1 MTDLMDRPLIRSR
14 WRTRRTLVLA
24 GAGVAG
30 LVVLLLA
37 LGLVAGL
44 GASLRVPAAG
54 VTIAPVQT
62 GVFHDFVLLR
72 AKVAPK
78 DVVFLDCLE
87 GGQVEQ
93 VLAQAGDVVAAGQP
107 LVKFRNTQLE
117 LEVLDREG
125 RLAESITELQSYEKQ
140 LEDTRVANEKAAAQI
155 DYDIVRLSRDA
166 ARADAL
172 IAKGYA
178 PRQRYDAVH
187 DELDHNERLRP
198 LQAGINRK
206 EEELRRRQLPQ
217 IKAELANLQQS
228 LVVAR
233 SKLDSLVLRA
243 PVAGKLADM
252 HLNVG
257 EIRNRGERLGQIV
270 PDSGFKLEARVDE
283 YYLDRVHPGQTGE
296 VDIAGRPWPLR
307 VTRVDPQVKDA
318 TFLVELAFV
327 GAMPSDVTSG
337 QALDGRLTLGG
348 DRPGLLLPAGSFL
361 EKSGGD
367 WVMVVDGSGR
377 HAEKRRV
384 KLGRR
389 NAEQVEVLSGLK
401 AGERVIT
408 SDYTGFEKVDRVTL
422 AR

>member
-1 MTDLMDRPLIRSR
+1 MTLLMDRPLSRPSWRS
-14 WRTRRTLVLA
+14 RRTLIL
-24 GAGVAG
+24 GGTAGVVA
-30 LVVLLLA
+30 LLLL
-37 LGLVAGL
+37 LGLSLVAGL
-44 GASLRVPAAG
+44 RSSLRMPAAS
-54 VTIAPVQT
+54 VTVDTVQT
-62 GVFHDFVLLR
+62 GVFHDFVILR
-72 AKVAPK
+72 AKVVPK
-78 DVVFLDCLE
+78 DVVYLDALE

-125 RLAESITELQSYEKQ
+125 RLSESITQLQAYEKQ
-140 LEDTRVANEKAAAQI
+140 LEDSRVANEKAAAQI

-166 ARADAL
+166 HRADAL
-172 IAKGYA
+172 IANGYL

-187 DELDHNERLRP
+187 DELEHNRRLQP
-198 LQAGINRK
+198 LQTETNLRQEA
-206 EEELRRRQLPQ
+206 LRRRQLPQ
-217 IKAELANLQQS
+217 LKAELANLQQS
-228 LVVAR
+228 LTVAR

-243 PVAGKLADM
+243 PVGGKLADM

-270 PDSGFKLEARVDE
+270 PDSGYKVEARVDE

-296 VDIAGRPWPLR
+296 VDIAGRAWPLR

-318 TFLVELAFV
+318 TFLVELAFQ
-327 GAMPSDVTSG
+327 GAMPKDVTSG

-348 DRPGLLLPAGSFL
+348 DRPGLVLPAGAFL

-367 WVMVVDGSGR
+367 WVMVVDRSGR
-377 HAEKRRV
+377 HADKRRV

-389 NAEQVEVLSGLK
+389 SAEQVEVLAGLK

-408 SDYTGFEKVDRVTL
+408 SDYTGFEKIDRVTL
-422 AR
+422 TR

>member
-1 MTDLMDRPLIRSR
+1 M
-14 WRTRRTLVLA
+14 
-24 GAGVAG
+24 
-30 LVVLLLA
+30 
-37 LGLVAGL
+37 LGLGRIAGL
-44 GASLRVPAAG
+44 GATLRMPAAS
-54 VTIAPVQT
+54 VTVDTVQT
-62 GVFHDFVLLR
+62 GVFHDFVILR
-72 AKVAPK
+72 AKVVPK
-78 DVVFLDCLE
+78 EVVYLDALE

-125 RLAESITELQSYEKQ
+125 RLSESITQLQAYEKQ
-140 LEDTRVANEKAAAQI
+140 LEDSRVANEKAAAQI

-166 ARADAL
+166 RRADAL
-172 IAKGYA
+172 ITNGFL

-187 DELDHNERLRP
+187 DELEHNRRLQP
-198 LQAGINRK
+198 LQAETNLRQ
-206 EEELRRRQLPQ
+206 EALRRRQLPQ
-217 IKAELANLQQS
+217 LRAELANLQQS
-228 LVVAR
+228 LTVAR

-270 PDSGFKLEARVDE
+270 PDSGYKIEARVDE
-283 YYLDRVHPGQTGE
+283 YYLDRVHPGQSGE
-296 VDIAGRPWPLR
+296 VDIAGRAWPLR
-307 VTRVDPQVKDA
+307 VTRVDPQVKEA
-318 TFLVELAFV
+318 TFLVELAFQ
-327 GAMPSDVTSG
+327 GAMPNDITSG

-348 DRPGLLLPAGSFL
+348 DRPGLVLPAGAFL

-367 WVMVVDGSGR
+367 WVMVVDGDGR
-377 HAEKRRV
+377 HADKRRV

-389 NAEQVEVLSGLK
+389 SAEQVEVLSGLK

-408 SDYTGFEKVDRVTL
+408 SDYTGLEKIERLTL
-422 AR
+422 TR

>member
-1 MTDLMDRPLIRSR
+1 
-14 WRTRRTLVLA
+14 
-24 GAGVAG
+24 
-30 LVVLLLA
+30 
-37 LGLVAGL
+37 
-44 GASLRVPAAG
+44 
-54 VTIAPVQT
+54 
-62 GVFHDFVLLR
+62 VFHDFVILR

-78 DVVFLDCLE
+78 DVVFLDALE

-93 VLAQAGDVVAAGQP
+93 VLAQAGDFVAAGQP

-125 RLAESITELQSYEKQ
+125 RLSESITQLQAYEKQ
-140 LEDTRVANEKAAAQI
+140 LEDARVANEKAAAQI

-166 ARADAL
+166 QRTDAL
-172 IAKGYA
+172 IAKGFV
-178 PRQRYDAVH
+178 PRQQFDQVH
-187 DELDHNERLRP
+187 DQLDYSRRLQP
-198 LQAGINRK
+198 LQADTNRK
-206 EEELRRRQLPQ
+206 QEALRLRQLPQ
-217 IKAELANLQQS
+217 LRAELANLQQS
-228 LVVAR
+228 LAVAR

-257 EIRNRGERLGQIV
+257 EMRNRGERLGQIV
-270 PDSGFKLEARVDE
+270 PDSGYKIEARVDE
-283 YYLDRVHPGQTGE
+283 YYLDRVRPGQTGE
-296 VDIAGRPWPLR
+296 VDISGRAWPLR

-348 DRPGLLLPAGSFL
+348 DRPGLILPAGAFL

-367 WVMVVDGSGR
+367 WVMVVDGAGR

-384 KLGRR
+384 RLGRR
-389 NAEQVEVLSGLK
+389 SAEQVEVLSGLK
-401 AGERVIT
+401 PGERVIT
-408 SDYTGFEKVDRVTL
+408 SDYTGFEKIERVTL
-422 AR
+422 TR